1 MNTFPT
7 VKFPHNMIKRIIHL
21 SLWALLISYTSQG
34 QKLKRYDDLLLFN
47 DAKTKKPIIVIND
60 SLVYKGKQLIPF
72 KHTEYP
78 DKISEYLP
86 FEIGN
91 KTYLV
96 HQGCGPVLEFRND
109 SIVRID
115 NSFLHKN
122 QFYPV
127 SFTYN
132 NEIYLF
138 GGYGLFTYKNIIT
151 RYDFKSG
158 EWNQVQTKGKKLPE
172 PRASAYS
179 LLNGNNLYVFG
190 GKTNDGDN
198 IPKFKTVQPELWKLY
213 LPTMTWSYI
222 GQYNPSI
229 LTDSDIKIQNND
241 KLYLVEGYITELD
254 FTNQTARKYSF
265 KTYEEIK
272 KHILVNDTIFGV
284 FSNSEN
290 KYYFKKTT
298 IADLKG
304 KYIGTV
310 PFFVED
316 NTTSNNYLL
325 IGFIGIILFG
335 LLMIGFKKRIL
346 SFQKHFKGVVYDGQK
361 DLFLHNRKTIT
372 HFEENEKKL
381 LRFLLNH
388 TDQFV
393 SLNQLN
399 ALFENSAQ
407 PETQSAIF
415 KRREQAINGLLNKV
429 SKLTGVPEEELL
441 LERKNAEDKRLKDLL
456 LLPKLLKQV

>member
-1 MNTFPT
+1 M
-7 VKFPHNMIKRIIHL
+7 VKKNVLLLLF
-21 SLWALLISYTSQG
+21 SLLIATTSQG
-34 QKLKRYDDLLLFN
+34 QKLKRYDDLLLFKE
-47 DAKTKKPIIVIND
+47 AKSKQPIIIIND

-72 KHTEYP
+72 KHTQYP

-86 FEIGN
+86 FEIGT

-115 NSFLHKN
+115 HSFLQKN
-122 QFYPV
+122 QFHPV
-127 SFTYN
+127 PFTYN

-151 RYDFKSG
+151 RFDFKSG

-179 LLNGNNLYVFG
+179 LLSGNTLYVFG

-198 IPKFKTVQPELWKLY
+198 IPKFKAVQPELWKLY
-213 LPTMTWSYI
+213 LPTMTWSYV
-222 GQYNPSI
+222 GQYNPNV
-229 LTDSDIKIQNND
+229 LNANET
-241 KLYLVEGYITELD
+241 KLQYKDQLHLLEGNITEIN
-254 FTNQTARKYSF
+254 FAKKTVHKFSF
-265 KTYEEIK
+265 KGYEEIK
-272 KHILVNDTIFGV
+272 KHIMVNDTVYGI
-284 FSNSEN
+284 FSNSQN

-298 IADLKG
+298 IDDLKG

-316 NTTSNNYLL
+316 NTTFNNYLI
-325 IGFIGIILFG
+325 IGFIGILFLG
-335 LLMIGFKKRIL
+335 LVIIGYKKRII
-346 SFQKHFKGVVYDGQK
+346 SFQKHFKGIVYDSHK
-361 DLFLHNRKTIT
+361 ELFLYNRKTII

-388 TDQFV
+388 IDQFV

-429 SKLTGVPEEELL
+429 SKLTGIPEEELL
-441 LERKNAEDKRLKDLL
+441 LERKNAEDKRLKDFL